1 VSQSNPEWPEVP
13 VVVPWYHW
21 IWVYPAAWVLKLWL
35 ATLRINISGL
45 DKVSKDETY
54 LITLWHDR
62 LFSSAVVAKRCTN
75 RPITALISTSKDG
88 GWLVAF
94 FKLMG
99 IKAVRGSSS
108 KRGAAA
114 LMSLTRSVRAGD
126 CAGVTPDGPKGPRR
140 ECKVGVVALAKLTR
154 RPFLLMGISYRRAIR
169 LKSWDAFAIPL
180 PFSRVDVIIEVVPV
194 PSENQTDEQVA
205 LSIQEKLSAISG
217 N

>member
-1 VSQSNPEWPEVP
+1 MSETNTEWPENP

-21 IWVYPAAWVLKLWL
+21 TWAYPAAWVLKFWL

-62 LFSSAVVAKRCTN
+62 LFSSAVIAKRFTN

-114 LMSLTRSVRAGD
+114 LVSLTRSVRAGD

-154 RPFLLMGISYRRAIR
+154 RPFLLMGISYRNAIR
-169 LKSWDAFAIPL
+169 LRSWDTFAIPL

-205 LSIQEKLSAISG
+205 LTIQQKLSAISG
-217 N
+217 D

>member
-1 VSQSNPEWPEVP
+1 M
-13 VVVPWYHW
+13 VVPWYHW
-21 IWVYPAAWVLKLWL
+21 VWVYPAAWSLRLWL
-35 ATLRINISGL
+35 ATLRINISGV
-45 DKVSKDETY
+45 DAVKKDETY

-62 LFSSAVVAKRCTN
+62 LFTSAVVAKRFID

-114 LMSLTRSVRAGD
+114 LMSLTRAVRTGD

-140 ECKVGVVALAKLTR
+140 ECKSGVVALAKLTQ

-169 LKSWDAFAIPL
+169 LKSWDAFAIPF
-180 PFSRVDVIIEVVPV
+180 PFSHVDVRLEVMPV
-194 PSENQTDEQVA
+194 PGESQSDEQVA
-205 LSIQEKLSAISG
+205 LSIQQKLNAISG
-217 N
+217 D

>member
-1 VSQSNPEWPEVP
+1 M
-13 VVVPWYHW
+13 VPWYHW
-21 IWVYPAAWVLKLWL
+21 VWVYPAAWVLRFWL
-35 ATLRINISGL
+35 ATLRINISGAS
-45 DKVSKDETY
+45 DVQKGDPY

-62 LFSSAVVAKRCTN
+62 LFTSAVVAKRFTN

-114 LMSLTRSVRAGD
+114 LVSLTRAVRAGD

-140 ECKVGVVALAKLTR
+140 ECKTGVVALAKLTQ
-154 RPFLLMGISYRRAIR
+154 RPFLLMGISYRSAVR
-169 LKSWDAFAIPL
+169 LRSWDAFAIPL
-180 PFSRVDVIIEVVPV
+180 PFSRVDVLLELMPV

-205 LSIQEKLSAISG
+205 LAIQQKLTAISG
-217 N
+217 D

>member
-1 VSQSNPEWPEVP
+1 MSQSNPEWPEIP

-21 IWVYPAAWVLKLWL
+21 IWVYPMAWLLKLWL
-35 ATLRINISGL
+35 ATLRYHIQGQDL
-45 DKVSKDETY
+45 YQRTEPH

-62 LFSSAVVAKRCTN
+62 LFVSGAVAKRCLD

-94 FKLMG
+94 FKIMG

-114 LMSLTRSVRAGD
+114 LMSLTRAVKGGD

-140 ECKVGVVALAKLTR
+140 VCKTGVVALAKLTQ
-154 RPFLLMGISYRRAIR
+154 RPFLLMGISYRCAMR
-169 LKSWDAFAIPL
+169 LKSWDSFAIPF
-180 PFSRVDVIIEVVPV
+180 PFSRVDVVLELVPV
-194 PSENQTDEQVA
+194 PQEGEVDEVIA
-205 LSIQEKLSAISG
+205 GSIQEKLTAISG
-217 N
+217 S

>member
-1 VSQSNPEWPEVP
+1 MSQSNPEWPEVP

-21 IWVYPAAWVLKLWL
+21 VWVLPVAWALRLWL
-35 ATLRINISGL
+35 ATLRINISGAA
-45 DKVSKDETY
+45 VISKDETY

-62 LFSSAVVAKRCTN
+62 LFTSAVVAKRFIN

-114 LMSLTRSVRAGD
+114 LMSLTRAVRAGD

-140 ECKVGVVALAKLTR
+140 ECKTGVVALAKLTQ
-154 RPFLLMGISYRRAIR
+154 RPFLLMGISYHRAVR
-169 LKSWDAFAIPL
+169 LNSWDAFAIPL
-180 PFSRVDVIIEVVPV
+180 PFSRVDVTLEVVPV
-194 PSENQTDEQVA
+194 PAENQTDEQVA
-205 LSIQEKLSAISG
+205 QAIQKKLTAISG
-217 N
+217 D